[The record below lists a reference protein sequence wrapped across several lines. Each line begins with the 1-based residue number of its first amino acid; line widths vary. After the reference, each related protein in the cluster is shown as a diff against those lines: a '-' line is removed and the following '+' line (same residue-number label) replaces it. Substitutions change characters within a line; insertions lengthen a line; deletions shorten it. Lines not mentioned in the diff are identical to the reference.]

1 MAFKEILTQEDFDI
15 AIGERLKRERE
26 AAEKRYAGFDEAK
39 EKAEKYDAL
48 IAKDLEGQIKKLNE
62 QLAAEKQKNTDHD
75 KIVSDLTARANK
87 AEAAVMKSRIAHEAG
102 LPYELSSRLTG
113 DTEEELIEDAK
124 ALASFVK
131 PATAPPLASTDP
143 SKSSASSA
151 TAAKQ
156 AALMALANSL
166 NNK

>member
-48 IAKDLEGQIKKLNE
+48 IAKDLEGQIKKLSE
-62 QLAAEKQKNTDHD
+62 QLNAEKQKNTDHD
-75 KIVSDLTARANK
+75 KIVSDLTARATK
-87 AEAAVMKSRIAHEAG
+87 AEAEIMKSRIAHEAG

-113 DTEEELIEDAK
+113 ETEEELKEDAK
-124 ALASFVK
+124 ALASYVR
-131 PATAPPLASTDP
+131 PVAAPPLASTDP
-143 SKSSASSA
+143 SKTSGSAA
-151 TAAKQ
+151 TAKQ

-166 NNK
+166 TNK

>member
-1 MAFKEILTQEDFDI
+1 MSFSEDIKRIRRKAFLTQEDFDI

-113 DTEEELIEDAK
+113 DTEEELIEK
-124 ALASFVK
+124 YRQQMQVYK
-131 PATAPPLASTDP
+131 R
-143 SKSSASSA
+143 
-151 TAAKQ
+151 AAEECFHK
-156 AALMALANSL
+156 MVTNHFPY
-166 NNK
+166 